1 MNDPLEGARVAV
13 LGYGNQGVAHAHN
26 LRAAG
31 LSVVVGA
38 RPGRPGEARA
48 RSDGF
53 ETLPPPDAVR
63 GASVIALLVPDE
75 ALPTMWPELRPAVPD
90 GAAIVL
96 AHGFNLLYA
105 ELAFPPGA
113 DVVLVSPTGP
123 GVVLGRVRE
132 RGERLPAYVA
142 VHRDGSGRAWAMA
155 ESYGTR
161 LGCAPL
167 VRTTVREETE
177 VDLFGEQVV
186 LCGGMNALT
195 RAAFETLVEA
205 GYSPEVAY
213 LECVHQLRYLAELL
227 HDRGPA
233 GFRRGISATA
243 RYGDVTRGERVV
255 GEPSR
260 AAMRAVLAEI
270 QSGAFA
276 REWRAEVDAGTPRL
290 RQAVETAERHA
301 METARERALGSA
313 ADSGGPTQSP
323 NTLSKK

>member
-1 MNDPLEGARVAV
+1 VNDPLEGARVAV

-31 LSVVVGA
+31 MTIVVGA

-48 RSDGF
+48 RADGF
-53 ETLPPPDAVR
+53 ETLPPAEAVR
-63 GASVIALLVPDE
+63 GARVVALLVPDE
-75 ALPTMWPELRPAVPD
+75 ALPAMWPELRPALPD
-90 GAAIVL
+90 DAGVVL
-96 AHGFNLLYA
+96 AHGFNLLYSD
-105 ELAFPPGA
+105 LQFPSGA

-123 GVVLGRVRE
+123 GVVLARVRE
-132 RGERLPAYVA
+132 RGERLPAYIA
-142 VHRDGSGRAWAMA
+142 VHRDGTGRAWEVA
-155 ESYGTR
+155 ESYGAR
-161 LGCAPL
+161 LGCSPL

-195 RAAFETLVEA
+195 RSAFETLVEA

-227 HDRGPA
+227 HERGPA

-243 RYGDVTRGERVV
+243 RYGDVTRGDRVV

-260 AAMRAVLAEI
+260 EAMHAILAEI

-290 RQAVETAERHA
+290 RQAVETAEHHP
-301 METARERALGSA
+301 METARKRALGSTG
-313 ADSGGPTQSP
+313 DPGPPAQSP
-323 NTLSKK
+323 NALSKK

>member
-1 MNDPLEGARVAV
+1 VNDPLEGARVAV
-13 LGYGNQGVAHAHN
+13 LGYGNQGAAHAHN

-31 LSVVVGA
+31 LTIVVGA
-38 RPGRPGEARA
+38 RPGRSSEARA
-48 RSDGF
+48 RSDGY
-53 ETLPPPDAVR
+53 ETLAPVEAVR
-63 GASVIALLVPDE
+63 GARVIALLVPDE
-75 ALPTMWPELRPAVPD
+75 ALPAMWPELRPALPD

-96 AHGFNLLYA
+96 AHGFNLLYSD
-105 ELAFPPGA
+105 LAFPPGA

-123 GVVLGRVRE
+123 GAVLGRVRE

-142 VHRDGSGRAWAMA
+142 VHRDASGRAWELA
-155 ESYGTR
+155 ESYGAR

-205 GYSPEVAY
+205 GYSPEVVY

-227 HDRGPA
+227 HERGPA

-260 AAMRAVLAEI
+260 EAMRAVLAEI

-276 REWRAEVDAGTPRL
+276 REWRAEVEAGTPML
-290 RQAVETAERHA
+290 RQAVETAERHP
-301 METARERALGSA
+301 MEAARERALGSV
-313 ADSGGPTQSP
+313 ADSGPTQSP